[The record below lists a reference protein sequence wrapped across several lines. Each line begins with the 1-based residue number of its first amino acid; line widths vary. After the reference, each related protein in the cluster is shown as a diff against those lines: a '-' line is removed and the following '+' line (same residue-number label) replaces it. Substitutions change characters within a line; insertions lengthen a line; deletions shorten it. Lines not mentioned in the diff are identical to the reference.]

1 MSLILEKIDDEII
14 FDQEH
19 IIMNYFRLYN
29 NNPESLKNTNIQISQ
44 NIFSSFSNI
53 NVNNSQKFASDF
65 FDKLSLSPLALELVS
80 PIISSFPN
88 SDLGLFL
95 TVFLKKNFIEL
106 SENLN
111 NSSELF
117 QKYKNWILSIF
128 HSISSQQKHP
138 KILENICASI
148 TVLILIGFQGQ
159 WTSGIDQLIY
169 AAKQGD
175 INSDNNLIATL
186 ILANIENIYNLLEE
200 KLTKKSSKFI
210 LSFID
215 SYSQVINDYINYS
228 LIKINSLDKT
238 NIVNG
243 DVFKGFISI
252 LQSTKLFKINIIQ
265 IHGLLDY
272 LINCISYIK
281 SNNNDLV
288 VQILEIFDV
297 TFKSKENN
305 LKYDYE
311 KNYQIKNFILYINN
325 ITKNENFLEIMN
337 CIKLIQNMTKF
348 YDSKKLNEI
357 LNNEKDI
364 QILFAAGNIFN
375 SILENFGYIFFIQ
388 DIDDII
394 QEIFNYF
401 INLKIYKITRNFFST
416 LFDLCSFSQSVNYKF
431 ENYPE
436 EIRKDKKEKF
446 LNFLY
451 SIQNTFLQNMSL
463 SSDEIN
469 LFNIDNDII
478 IKELMSNSHQLDKY
492 INVLLKKHINN
503 DDKIEFI
510 ENCDELYND
519 IYDIISSLFNGKDY
533 CDKLC
538 QYLMSSIENK
548 NFPIIDCI
556 MNIFNFLSF
565 KISREYPDIIFQ
577 LIEFI
582 FNKKDILFQN
592 QRFIFQFIK
601 LLLKNYIHISS
612 NQQIVK
618 LILDNLITFGSKS
631 EKLNY
636 VIILLIHKL
645 ILSSYQVY
653 KLNHTTDGDNLC
665 QNINQEKDIL
675 YNIFNIISNYLMEE
689 LLKLD
694 HTFLYKLIDAFY
706 NSLFYIVS
714 LNINNISLITSVS
727 EKLINEA
734 NQILYL
740 NNNDDENILKY
751 LFIIMS
757 IIKNIGKENRDT
769 LFSLLNKIELNNDN
783 KQETYFMNI
792 QNNIL
797 RIIDLNHKNNNFNKK
812 VIDGII
818 ILNNS
823 FITFFKEKAIEHF
836 DYYNRIISL
845 IISINQSFPKIYSL
859 TLNLYNQILSYNI
872 NTDKYFDIC
881 KIGFDVLNSINLIY
895 VNKNEEETIY
905 LANKQIEF
913 ITLYIQKSSYFI
925 NNINNNEIFNNTFN
939 NILIIFDKSNHKDFS
954 INFINLIKILIDI
967 SDNNNIFQNI
977 LKEKFI
983 EKILRIIIDHIK
995 YFNESYKNCIKNCFY
1010 IFSHCINSQ
1019 FGEKLAL
1026 VINDSFNEKQ
1036 ITEIVTEY
1044 LKLSKI
1050 NNSLINNDKKIKEF
1064 INDLNGLF
1072 NGSNRIKYE
1081 FIEKYSSEINN
1092 YKSGNISDNPQKI
1105 KVNPNSQ
1112 IYMNLF
1118 SK

>member
-44 NIFSSFSNI
+44 NIFSRFSNI

-215 SYSQVINDYINYS
+215 SYSQVINDYINYL
-228 LIKINSLDKT
+228 LIKYNSLDKT
-238 NIVNG
+238 NFVNG
-243 DVFKGFISI
+243 EFFKGFISI
-252 LQSTKLFKINIIQ
+252 LQSAKLFKINIIQ

-288 VQILEIFDV
+288 VQILEVFDV

-348 YDSKKLNEI
+348 YDSKKLNKI

-364 QILFAAGNIFN
+364 EILFAAGNIFN

-394 QEIFNYF
+394 QKIFNYF
-401 INLKIYKITRNFFST
+401 INLKIYKITRIFFSS
-416 LFDLCSFSQSVNYKF
+416 LFDLCSFAQSINYKF

-510 ENCDELYND
+510 ENCEVYYND

-533 CDKLC
+533 CDKE
-538 QYLMSSIENK
+538 YKSIKEEK
-548 NFPIIDCI
+548 N
-556 MNIFNFLSF
+556 
-565 KISREYPDIIFQ
+565 
-577 LIEFI
+577 
-582 FNKKDILFQN
+582 IL
-592 QRFIFQFIK
+592 
-601 LLLKNYIHISS
+601 
-612 NQQIVK
+612 V
-618 LILDNLITFGSKS
+618 
-631 EKLNY
+631 
-636 VIILLIHKL
+636 
-645 ILSSYQVY
+645 
-653 KLNHTTDGDNLC
+653 
-665 QNINQEKDIL
+665 IL
-675 YNIFNIISNYLMEE
+675 YIFKLM
-689 LLKLD
+689 K
-694 HTFLYKLIDAFY
+694 
-706 NSLFYIVS
+706 
-714 LNINNISLITSVS
+714 
-727 EKLINEA
+727 
-734 NQILYL
+734 
-740 NNNDDENILKY
+740 
-751 LFIIMS
+751 
-757 IIKNIGKENRDT
+757 
-769 LFSLLNKIELNNDN
+769 
-783 KQETYFMNI
+783 
-792 QNNIL
+792 
-797 RIIDLNHKNNNFNKK
+797 
-812 VIDGII
+812 
-818 ILNNS
+818 
-823 FITFFKEKAIEHF
+823 
-836 DYYNRIISL
+836 
-845 IISINQSFPKIYSL
+845 
-859 TLNLYNQILSYNI
+859 
-872 NTDKYFDIC
+872 
-881 KIGFDVLNSINLIY
+881 
-895 VNKNEEETIY
+895 
-905 LANKQIEF
+905 
-913 ITLYIQKSSYFI
+913 
-925 NNINNNEIFNNTFN
+925 
-939 NILIIFDKSNHKDFS
+939 
-954 INFINLIKILIDI
+954 
-967 SDNNNIFQNI
+967 
-977 LKEKFI
+977 
-983 EKILRIIIDHIK
+983 
-995 YFNESYKNCIKNCFY
+995 
-1010 IFSHCINSQ
+1010 
-1019 FGEKLAL
+1019 
-1026 VINDSFNEKQ
+1026 
-1036 ITEIVTEY
+1036 
-1044 LKLSKI
+1044 
-1050 NNSLINNDKKIKEF
+1050 
-1064 INDLNGLF
+1064 
-1072 NGSNRIKYE
+1072 
-1081 FIEKYSSEINN
+1081 
-1092 YKSGNISDNPQKI
+1092 
-1105 KVNPNSQ
+1105 
-1112 IYMNLF
+1112 
-1118 SK
+1118 